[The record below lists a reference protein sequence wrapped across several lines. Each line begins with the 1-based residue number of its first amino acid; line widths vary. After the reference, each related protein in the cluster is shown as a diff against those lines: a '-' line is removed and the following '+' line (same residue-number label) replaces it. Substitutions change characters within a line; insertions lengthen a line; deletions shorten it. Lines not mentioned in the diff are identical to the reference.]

1 MSRTM
6 TTRQG
11 DVVDRIALEVY
22 GRTTGA
28 TEAVLAA
35 NPQLAS
41 LPARLPAGIV
51 VVLPD
56 LPSAEVRKTVR
67 LWE

>member
-1 MSRTM
+1 MTRTM

-11 DVVDRIALEVY
+11 DVVDQIAKQVY

-28 TEAVLAA
+28 TEALLNA
-35 NPQLAS
+35 NPQIAG
-41 LPARLPAGIV
+41 LPPRLPAGVV

-56 LPSAEVRKTVR
+56 LATAETKPTVR
-67 LWE
+67 LWA